1 MRTVQV
7 KVKGLQLVNGIW
19 RSRKV
24 LPPKVAAIVGKSE
37 LTRTTGVAGEK
48 DDMVALA
55 KARDVAI
62 REDHQGEFKRI
73 IAEAR
78 EEANHPYNRLLK
90 ADPNARHLNMEEMS
104 ERAAELGICD
114 DLFVV
119 HVPKSPFEKLLDA
132 EPSLRNAEL
141 HEITAR
147 LTKLG
152 HTNAAAKEP
161 VPFAVLLAAWEL
173 KNTNERTRRT
183 KRRYVTRFAE
193 HLGHDDANRV
203 TPEDFAVFEGVLL
216 NQANA
221 GEIAHKSVENILA
234 GIKAVF
240 AAGLK
245 AKKITQ
251 NPTEGIS
258 YQAPRSKMGKTLDY
272 TIEQVGLILR
282 EGRNQP
288 PHIRYPTLIA
298 GFSGARV
305 GEIADATTHDVYMVG
320 DMYVLDIRTDYRE
333 DGQAIKNEPSIRKFP
348 LHPQI
353 IAEGFIDYWRSLP
366 PGPLFPAFSLG
377 HDKRRGD
384 AASREI
390 SEWIRDDLVIKDPSP
405 KLRYKPNHS
414 FRNYVKTQWRNAKV
428 EEETHDAITGHGNSK
443 NESRN
448 YGEYELKL
456 MLEAIEKLPNPLV
469 QGGADLA
476 EVVAEDDR
484 PGHFVTEAVA

>member
-1 MRTVQV
+1 V
-7 KVKGLQLVNGIW
+7 KVTGLQLVNGVW

-24 LPPKVAAIVGKSE
+24 LPPDVATILGRGE

-62 REDHQGEFKRI
+62 REDHQGQFKRT

-78 EEANHPYNRLLK
+78 EEANHPYKRLLK
-90 ADPNARHLNMEEMS
+90 ADPNARYLDMEEAS
-104 ERAAELGICD
+104 ERARELGICD

-119 HVPKSPFEKLLDA
+119 HVPKSPFDKLLDA

-147 LTKLG
+147 LIELG
-152 HTNAAAKEP
+152 HTDAAAKEP
-161 VPFAVLLAAWEL
+161 VPFAVLIAACEL
-173 KNTNERTRRT
+173 ENTHARTRRT
-183 KRRYVTRFAE
+183 RRRYMKGFAE
-193 HLGHDDANRV
+193 YLGHSDATQVRSDNFV
-203 TPEDFAVFEGVLL
+203 AYKEKLL
-216 NQANA
+216 KQANA

-240 AAGLK
+240 GAGVK
-245 AKKITQ
+245 YKKITE

-258 YQAPRSKMGKTLDY
+258 FQAKKSQMTKTLGY
-272 TIEQVGLILR
+272 SVKQVELILR

-305 GEIADATTHDVYMVG
+305 GEIADATTYDVYIVG

-333 DGQAIKNEPSIRKFP
+333 EGQEIKNETSIRRFP
-348 LHPQI
+348 LHQQI
-353 IAEGFIDYWRSLP
+353 IAEGLIDYKQSLP

-377 HDKRRGD
+377 QDNRRGD

-390 SEWIRDDLVIKDPSP
+390 SEWIRGLGIKDPSP

-414 FRNYVKTQWRNAKV
+414 FRNYAKTQWRNAHV
-428 EEETHDAITGHGNSK
+428 EEETHDAITGHGSSK
-443 NESRN
+443 DESRN

-456 MLEAIEKLPNPLV
+456 MREAIEKLPNPLV
-469 QGGADLA
+469 HGNADLTEA
-476 EVVAEDDR
+476 VA
-484 PGHFVTEAVA
+484 GHFVTEPAE